1 MRRRRETRRD
11 CSKHTKKRPT
21 KKSCVG
27 EEEKSETGL
36 MQFPVKRR
44 GMKKRRI
51 PFPVIF
57 VPNSCRVAAKHGI
70 EEEGKAAISGIGGPR
85 SAQARQ
91 RRV

>member
-1 MRRRRETRRD
+1 
-11 CSKHTKKRPT
+11 
-21 KKSCVG
+21 
-27 EEEKSETGL
+27 

-44 GMKKRRI
+44 GRGKKNSLSCYFRAEFAALRREGKTS
-51 PFPVIF
+51 V
-57 VPNSCRVAAKHGI
+57 VAAKHGI